1 MYVLSV
7 SSYNHISI
15 FLYVSRR
22 ECLKLEYFSTDY
34 GDLKYDDDSDSVVL
48 EFDAGNGDWI
58 PICRDGFD
66 DNAGDVA
73 CKQLGHER
81 SSELSTY
88 EVLR

>member
-15 FLYVSRR
+15 CLYLSRR
-22 ECLKLEYFSTDY
+22 ECLKLEYFCTDY
-34 GDLKYDDDSDSVVL
+34 GDLKYDDDSVAL

-58 PICRDGFD
+58 PICRNGFD

-73 CKQLGHER
+73 CRQLGHER
-81 SSELSTY
+81 SSQLSTY

>member
-1 MYVLSV
+1 M
-7 SSYNHISI
+7 
-15 FLYVSRR
+15 
-22 ECLKLEYFSTDY
+22 
-34 GDLKYDDDSDSVVL
+34 KYDDDSVAL

-58 PICRDGFD
+58 PICRNGFD

-73 CKQLGHER
+73 CRQLGHER